1 MNLDMILFFFFSSIL
16 LLSSLLIIVE
26 INSIY
31 SILLLVLSFVIAT
44 SLLFLLESEFMALIF
59 IIIYV
64 GAISVLF
71 LFVIIMLNIKFT
83 SSIKDILKYFPI
95 GNFLGLVF
103 LIEILF
109 IIFDHFKANYYNNS
123 FLFNFN
129 INWFYKLDYI
139 TDLKALGQI
148 LYTHYVPQFLVAGT
162 VLLIAVIGAVILTLS
177 PRKIYVKT
185 QDTFRQVSR

>member
-1 MNLDMILFFFFSSIL
+1 MNLDMILFYFFSSIL

-71 LFVIIMLNIKFT
+71 LFVIIMLNIKIT
-83 SSIKDILKYFPI
+83 SSIKDIVKYFPI

-103 LIEILF
+103 LIEILM
-109 IIFDHFKANYYNNS
+109 IIFDNYKINYYKDS

-148 LYTHYVPQFLVAGT
+148 LYSYYMPQFLIAGSI
-162 VLLIAVIGAVILTLS
+162 LLIAVIGAVVLTLNS
-177 PRKIYVKT
+177 KKMDVKI
-185 QDTFRQVSR
+185 QETFRQVSR